1 MAKQVTEAA
10 TYTLRKEY
18 TRLAPKR
25 HLVACDDGSLY
36 VFENT
41 DGARWRTLARVDSDG
56 SKSVEPSRLPACI
69 EAHMD
74 GFTQSGPH
82 GVDSDEYWV

>member
-10 TYTLRKEY
+10 TYTLRREY
-18 TRLAPKR
+18 NRLAPKR

-36 VFENT
+36 VFEQT
-41 DGARWRTLARVDSDG
+41 DGRRWRTFARVDADG
-56 SKSVEPSRLPACI
+56 SQSAEPSRLPTAV

-74 GFTQSGPH
+74 GFTQSGPY